1 MGAFFDIWSE
11 IGEELFLPNHE
22 AHGQNYHLPR
32 GKLAP
37 TDEDSFT
44 GYVFSFF
51 VDIFFDLVQIL
62 QISVTFLDRRLRFL
76 SSSPLR
82 AHCPHFP
89 AFKRARPPAEW
100 AGVADLTFRALFLW
114 RTNQSASSV

>member
-1 MGAFFDIWSE
+1 MGTFFDIWSE
-11 IGEELFLPNHE
+11 IGELFLPNHE

-62 QISVTFLDRRLRFL
+62 QISVTFLDRRNKFPLVVYKKRF
-76 SSSPLR
+76 
-82 AHCPHFP
+82 HM
-89 AFKRARPPAEW
+89 
-100 AGVADLTFRALFLW
+100 W
-114 RTNQSASSV
+114 RYTRKKKW